1 MFNKDNRSE
10 KFKDAETIIGGSIK
24 VKGNFHGQ
32 GNIVIEGHLE
42 GSLKTNASLF
52 IGEKAKIV
60 ADIEAQDAIIN
71 GEVHGQIKVKKYLSL
86 GATAKIFGDVEYSEI
101 SVEHGATINGQLTLR
116 SEVEIGRKKINK
128 DEIIEAIKEEQE

>member
-71 GEVHGQIKVKKYLSL
+71 GEVYGQIKVKKYLSL

-101 SVEHGATINGQLTLR
+101 SVERGATINGQLTVK
-116 SEVEIGRKKINK
+116 SETEAVRKKISK
-128 DEIIEAIKEEQE
+128 EEIIEAVAEKE